1 MEQQRRASKMTVAV
15 KVVKAV
21 TPFSYSNSL
30 YNVAIALGF
39 YVIIVRF
46 LLVPAM
52 WWSVLTSWQ
61 GMQST
66 QSKSK
71 QHLYTVAV
79 VLLCPHAIASFWL
92 LDAMS
97 YWVNLDPTTIL
108 QGRHVFT
115 WSRALQIP
123 RQVCTQVFW
132 KGIGKRSKGERRDV
146 VLTLLIIG
154 HLHLFLCG
162 TSLRG
167 IIGMLVWSFI

>member
-1 MEQQRRASKMTVAV
+1 MKTFKSV
-15 KVVKAV
+15 KTLQSVKAV

-30 YNVAIALGF
+30 YNITIALGF
-39 YVIIVRF
+39 YVVVVRF

-61 GMQST
+61 GMQH
-66 QSKSK
+66 K
-71 QHLYTVAV
+71 QQFHTIAV
-79 VLLCPHAIASFWL
+79 VLLCPHVIASFWL
-92 LDAMS
+92 LDAVS

-167 IIGMLVWSFI
+167 IIGMLVWSFV